1 MADISNFGAV
11 VNIIASSTFPAGF
24 PITQFSDDTDPFDFP
39 SVQIGE
45 VAMGVNGD
53 LITWSR
59 ANPLPATLSVI
70 VGSEDDIAL
79 QIIAK
84 NNRVGKGKS
93 NALDTITITVIYPD
107 NTTVTFTGGKMTNAM
122 FGKSGTSAGRLK
134 TRSYQFAFENVIGG

>member
-1 MADISNFGAV
+1 MPDISNFGSV
-11 VNIIASSTFPAGF
+11 VNVIASNSFPVGF
-24 PITQFSDDTDPFDFP
+24 PITQFSDDADPFDFP
-39 SVQIGE
+39 SIQIAD

-84 NNRVGKGKS
+84 NNRVGKGKQ
-93 NALDTITITVIYPD
+93 NALDSITITVIYPD
-107 NTTVTFTGGKMTNAM
+107 ETTVTFTGGKMTNAM
-122 FGKSGTSAGRLK
+122 FGKSGTSQGRLK
-134 TRSYQFAFENVIGG
+134 TRSYQFMFENVIGG